1 MQAQRNC
8 NGVYTIYS
16 PKVGE
21 ALGKLKHT
29 FLSVVGQV
37 ALHKTPVPPNCVAHG
52 N

>member
-16 PKVGE
+16 PKVCE

-37 ALHKTPVPPNCVAHG
+37 ASGPAQDTSSA
-52 N
+52 